1 MQSVNGKRIQ
11 LSINQFPIINSNLL
25 EIKKLE
31 SRNMKTSKHITVI
44 LLFSLGF
51 VISSQAQDTILNR
64 NVTVER
70 EYRPV
75 IHDAGKMNSLPE
87 ILEPNVEK
95 SPATYSDFNLPLNV
109 DYNIHTLP
117 AAELATEKP
126 TNKEGYA
133 RVGIGNYLN
142 TLVDF
147 AYPIVNKPDMRLD
160 FSLNHLGTFEPK
172 RMHSTSKAAL
182 SFDKIFKTVDLY
194 AGVGGG
200 HEFFKYYGNNFNVDS
215 ILDLKT
221 LATGYGSSIYSEKN
235 RAGVSSAPRLFNL
248 YTLATDP
255 IGDIFWRF
263 NATAGLHSLPLATD
277 LQYLAELNYNIFSS
291 VNGLTENV
299 IYTRAKFSSPIQ
311 KNRIGLDFDL
321 YNMMYNS
328 AKIPSFNFWN
338 TYSVLILNP
347 YYSIERTNW
356 NVRLG
361 LKSSFSFVH
370 GNLVNPSADVRAEW
384 KPFPKFLSIYAGING
399 DYEVNTLNKIFSENP
414 YLYSDVRVNDTYSP
428 YNLFAGIKLKP
439 VYNLL
444 LDAYVEFRQIDN
456 QYFFVNKEYRLVN
469 SALTMPLVDSLLFI
483 NRFNVIYSSASVF
496 KIGVRANYNLQNFL
510 NVELKGAYNNWN
522 VSTEQYAWNKPKYEA
537 ELNTNVRINPNF
549 NVSANVYYQGER
561 YAKLGNTAIRMHDK
575 VDINLGASYS
585 YLNWFTAFAK
595 INNLINNQYQNFY
608 GYDVQGTNAMIGAAF
623 TF

>member
-1 MQSVNGKRIQ
+1 MQSVNGKRVQ

-31 SRNMKTSKHITVI
+31 SRNMKTSKHITAI

-51 VISSQAQDTILNR
+51 AISSQAQDTILNR

-75 IHDAGKMNSLPE
+75 IHDAGKINSVPE
-87 ILEPNVEK
+87 ILEPNMEK

-126 TNKEGYA
+126 TNKEGYV

-194 AGVGGG
+194 AGIGGG
-200 HEFFKYYGNNFNVDS
+200 HEFFKYYGYNFNRDGIV
-215 ILDLKT
+215 DLKT
-221 LATGYGSSIYSEKN
+221 LALNYNNPTYIEVN
-235 RAGVSSAPRLFNL
+235 RDGINSTPRLFNL
-248 YTLATDP
+248 NTLANDP
-255 IGDIFWRF
+255 AGNTFWRF
-263 NATAGLHSLPLATD
+263 NSNFGVRSLPMSSGFR
-277 LQYLAELNYNIFSS
+277 YMAEINYNIFSS
-291 VNGLTENV
+291 LNGQNENL
-299 IYTRAKFSSPIQ
+299 IYTQAKFNWPNN
-311 KNRIGLDFDL
+311 KNRFGLDFDL
-321 YNMMYNS
+321 YNTMYNYS
-328 AKIPSFNFWN
+328 KISTFNFWN
-338 TYSVLILNP
+338 TFSVLTLNP
-347 YYSIERTNW
+347 YYGVERTNW

-370 GNLVNPSADVRAEW
+370 GNLVNPSAAVRAEW
-384 KPFPKFLSIYAGING
+384 KAVPKFMSIYGGITG
-399 DYEVNTLNKIFSENP
+399 DYEVNTLDKIFSENP
-414 YLYSDVRVNDTYSP
+414 YLYSDVRVNNTYSP
-428 YNLFAGIKLKP
+428 YNLFAGIKLKLM
-439 VYNLL
+439 YNLL
-444 LDAYVEFRQIDN
+444 LDAYVNLRQIDN
-456 QYFFVNKEYRLVN
+456 QYFFVNKEYKLAN
-469 SALTMPLVDSLLFI
+469 APIAIPIADSSFYS
-483 NRFNVIYSSASVF
+483 NRFNVIYSNASVF

-510 NVELKGAYNNWN
+510 NIELKGVYNNWN

-537 ELNTNVRINPNF
+537 EINTNVRINPNF
-549 NVSANVYYQGER
+549 KVSANVYYQGER

-585 YLNWFTAFAK
+585 YLSWFTAFAK

-608 GYDVQGTNAMIGAAF
+608 GYDVQGTNVMIGAAF